1 VYDHRQHLDLFSG
14 PGKYLFRG
22 TLPNAAFAAP
32 YVGPGVTPPSVD
44 PIVATLFACRYR
56 MEGPAIVL
64 IARKSDFKELLD
76 GPNLASF
83 QYELAVNIELA
94 PHDFEQRCCQRI
106 GVDSSLDI
114 LRNLGYLLP
123 SRLPDLGALTL
134 AVLNSPRMPLDD
146 IERYVGFCQQIPNE

>member
-44 PIVATLFACRYR
+44 PIVATLFA
-56 MEGPAIVL
+56 
-64 IARKSDFKELLD
+64 